1 MNVEQVLTLSKPIEG
16 KYPSGPHAGK
26 ISLTGP
32 FHFKKE
38 IPTRTGKKMCTF
50 LIGSQKCLCF
60 DTLADKMIQKH
71 DASEG
76 QDVIVVGRHR
86 DGEFVAD
93 WAYSTELR
101 VSPSTVDS
109 RRHESNREHR

>member
-1 MNVEQVLTLSKPIEG
+1 MNTEQILVASKPIEG
-16 KYPSGPHAGK
+16 KYPGGPHAGK
-26 ISLTGP
+26 TSLTGP

-38 IPTRTGKKMCTF
+38 IATRTGKKMCAF
-50 LIGSQKCLCF
+50 QIGSQKCICF

-71 DASEG
+71 NASEG

-86 DGEFVAD
+86 AGEFITD

-101 VSPSTVDS
+101 VSPSS
-109 RRHESNREHR
+109 

>member
-1 MNVEQVLTLSKPIEG
+1 MKANQIFVHSKPIEG
-16 KYPSGPHAGK
+16 KYPNGPHAGK
-26 ISLTGP
+26 ISLTGT

-50 LIGSQKCLCF
+50 KVGSQKCLCF
-60 DTLADKMIQKH
+60 DTLADKMIQNH
-71 DASEG
+71 NASEG

-86 DGEFVAD
+86 GGEFVAD

-101 VSPSTVDS
+101 
-109 RRHESNREHR
+109 